1 MEMML
6 DKKQIQAIFFFKFK
20 MGCKAPETT
29 LNIHNIFGPGTANEH
44 TVWWWLKK
52 SSQGDES
59 LEDEE
64 RSGQTSEA
72 DNDQLRAIIEADS
85 LTTTREAAEE
95 LNVDYSTIIWHLKQI
110 EKMQKLN
117 KQVPHKLTE
126 HLKKKSCFEASSSLI
141 LHNNE
146 PSRSDCDMW
155 RKIDFLQQPATN
167 SSVAGPG
174 SSKAPPKVKLVP
186 KKRSRS
192 MFGSLLPIWSTT
204 AFWSPTKSIHLRSM
218 LNKLMRCTENCNA
231 CCWH

>member
-1 MEMML
+1 MNT
-6 DKKQIQAIFFFKFK
+6 Q
-20 MGCKAPETT
+20 
-29 LNIHNIFGPGTANEH
+29 
-44 TVWWWLKK
+44 WLKK

-126 HLKKKSCFEASSSLI
+126 HLKKKIML
-141 LHNNE
+141 
-146 PSRSDCDMW
+146 
-155 RKIDFLQQPATN
+155 
-167 SSVAGPG
+167 
-174 SSKAPPKVKLVP
+174 
-186 KKRSRS
+186 
-192 MFGSLLPIWSTT
+192 WSIVFSYSTQ
-204 AFWSPTKSIHLRSM
+204 
-218 LNKLMRCTENCNA
+218 
-231 CCWH
+231 